1 MSRPHGRADRA
12 REFVR
17 RLWDKA
23 QEDDIF
29 FMAGA
34 ISFNLVM
41 AALPLILLAVGL
53 TGFVLSAQVGDP
65 VEAIVALVVGNLP
78 QGAGLGVADLVRRI
92 VTGALQQRTGFTA
105 FGALLFVWMAT
116 RLVGTIRVVLRE
128 IFDIGQERGIVGGK
142 VFDAQVVIAG
152 AFLLTL
158 NLGTTLFIEAALD
171 RGVMLLHL
179 GRSLA
184 GLAQF
189 LIGYTVPLL
198 SIWALFLV
206 VYRYIP
212 RRRIPWRTALVA
224 ATFSAV
230 FHELLKHGFSWYA
243 TELADYS
250 TAWGNLATV
259 GVLLFWIYYEAV
271 VFILGGEVAQVY
283 TMRKARSV
291 QVSTPPGGAG

>member
-1 MSRPHGRADRA
+1 MSRPHRRADRA

-230 FHELLKHGFSWYA
+230 LHELLKHGFSWYA